1 MKSIN
6 TRLLTTDEI
15 LRSVDKW
22 RYIIKTD
29 LKSILLWITVSNDSS
44 ELLGKVTPFQGIRVC
59 FRADIG
65 LHNSSEYP
73 EEVLLRILSDLL
85 SGNYC

>member
-1 MKSIN
+1 M
-6 TRLLTTDEI
+6 
-15 LRSVDKW
+15 
-22 RYIIKTD
+22 
-29 LKSILLWITVSNDSS
+29 WITVSNDSS